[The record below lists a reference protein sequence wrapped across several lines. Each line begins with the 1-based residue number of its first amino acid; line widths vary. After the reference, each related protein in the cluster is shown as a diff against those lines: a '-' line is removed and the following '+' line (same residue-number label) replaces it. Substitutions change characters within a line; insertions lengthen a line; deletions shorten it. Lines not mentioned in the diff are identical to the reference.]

1 MDKSKF
7 VFTYEYIQRD
17 LKFLLNAMYSC
28 YIKIIFDKNSISHLE
43 NDIRDIFI
51 SDEYLDN
58 HRIKEE
64 LGIVD
69 FQFDKE
75 IETMRGRADIR
86 IFNMIEKMSGKEK
99 PYYYIECKVLDD
111 TKPSNAKSNLYS
123 KYINNGINR
132 FIDEIYPTHNKENAM
147 IGFYIKSVNIKKQ
160 CEFFSN
166 LRPYN
171 FIDSFD
177 FSYVSN
183 HTTINQKEITL
194 YHLMLDFSSKTSKK

>member
-1 MDKSKF
+1 MDRSKF

-17 LKFLLNAMYSC
+17 FKFLLNAMYFC
-28 YIKIIFDKNSISHLE
+28 YIKILFDKNSISHLE

-51 SDEYLDN
+51 SEEYLDN

-75 IETMRGRADIR
+75 IETMKGRADIR

-99 PYYYIECKVLDD
+99 PYYFIECKVLDD
-111 TKPSNAKSNLYS
+111 TKPSTAESNLYS

-147 IGFYIKSVNIKKQ
+147 IGFYIKPVNIKKQ
-160 CEFFSN
+160 CEFFFN
-166 LRPYN
+166 LTPYN

-177 FSYVSN
+177 LSYVSN

-194 YHLMLDFSSKTSKK
+194 YHLMLDFSSKTNKK